1 MQSIKTYF
9 ADLSQRLGLAD
20 ELIVLSPK
28 RRVAKQPIQLGEVKE
43 RCRPDGPTT
52 RLYDLEVAEGL
63 HEGAEVSA
71 AEQAPAPR

>member
-28 RRVAKQPIQLGEVKE
+28 RRAAKKPSSDI
-43 RCRPDGPTT
+43 T
-52 RLYDLEVAEGL
+52 
-63 HEGAEVSA
+63 A
-71 AEQAPAPR
+71 A

>member
-28 RRVAKQPIQLGEVKE
+28 RRATKQPMQLGEVQ
-43 RCRPDGPTT
+43 DQTGHYTTLQLPTA
-52 RLYDLEVAEGL
+52 LWLLIHHA
-63 HEGAEVSA
+63 GAYA
-71 AEQAPAPR
+71 ALAA